1 MRDSRHHG
9 PSFPW
14 SSTHPHH
21 WDPPHHLLH
30 KHHIRQEQINYLLS
44 YLTTQANSQSKNR
57 KQHTAMTKTSHG
69 RQCVDFRGNRQ
80 IDAVIHICTVAK
92 ANDQSTHL
100 HTHTHTHTHIHT
112 PITFGLLNVLL
123 MTAVLSPRECVFSHM
138 VFCYN
143 RSFLFRFTRIYL
155 VPFANCFVDD
165 LYILFLFYWFDVSFL
180 NSRIYHCKYFI
191 ENLYAL

>member
-1 MRDSRHHG
+1 MCRGYWILNFDTVNFMLILKAVYKIHKSPKVKEVWSSLYVGVTTEHGWRQCVMRDSRHHG

-100 HTHTHTHTHIHT
+100 HTHTHTHTYTH
-112 PITFGLLNVLL
+112 L
-123 MTAVLSPRECVFSHM
+123 
-138 VFCYN
+138 
-143 RSFLFRFTRIYL
+143 
-155 VPFANCFVDD
+155 
-165 LYILFLFYWFDVSFL
+165 
-180 NSRIYHCKYFI
+180 
-191 ENLYAL
+191 